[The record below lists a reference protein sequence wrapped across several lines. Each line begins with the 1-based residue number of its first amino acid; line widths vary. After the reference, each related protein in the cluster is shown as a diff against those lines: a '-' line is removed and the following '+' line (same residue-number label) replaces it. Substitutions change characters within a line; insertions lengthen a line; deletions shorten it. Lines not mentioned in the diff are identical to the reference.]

1 MFVEE
6 RQEQSLAMD
15 RANAVHIPGVE
26 LHEGL
31 PAITL
36 IMLDVG
42 LTAVSSKPVSF
53 CATATSSARNS

>member
-1 MFVEE
+1 
-6 RQEQSLAMD
+6 MD